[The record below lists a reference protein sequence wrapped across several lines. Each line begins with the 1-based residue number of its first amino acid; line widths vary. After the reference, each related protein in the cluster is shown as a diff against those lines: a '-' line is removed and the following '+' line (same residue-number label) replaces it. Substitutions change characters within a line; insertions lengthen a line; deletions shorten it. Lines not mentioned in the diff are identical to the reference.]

1 MEATHNTIS
10 VLMLPW
16 LAHGHISPFLE
27 LAKKLTTRNIH
38 IYFCTTPINLGPI
51 KQQLSKKYSLS
62 IEFVELHLP
71 SLPELPPHYHTTNGL
86 PPHLM
91 PALKKAMDMASPNI
105 TSILKQLKPDLVIY
119 DFLQILTPS
128 LAQSQNIPAVEF
140 VVMSATMTSFFM
152 HLANNPGVEYP
163 SPEIYLQDYE
173 VGKFTD
179 DSDDGDR
186 ILECFH
192 QSSEIVLVKTFR
204 EIEAKY
210 IDYLSVLAK
219 KKIVPVG
226 PLVQDPVE
234 EDEKKEIIE
243 WLNDKEPSS
252 AVFVSF
258 GSEFFL
264 SKEEMQEIAYGLE
277 LSMVPFIWVVRFPR
291 GEKVNLQMALPKGF
305 LDRIG
310 DRGMVVEGWAPQ
322 KTILKHSSI
331 GGFVSHC
338 GWSSVMESMTFGVP
352 IIAMPM
358 HLDQPVNA
366 RLVAALGA
374 GVEVKRDTNGRLE
387 REEVAKVIRK
397 VLVEKTPKRKAKEL
411 KENIENKGDEEIDVV
426 VQDLLRL
433 CSKSKE

>member
-1 MEATHNTIS
+1 
-10 VLMLPW
+10 MLPW

-27 LAKKLTTRNIH
+27 LAKKLTTRDIH
-38 IYFCTTPINLGPI
+38 IYFCSTAINLGPI
-51 KQQLSKKYSLS
+51 KQLVEKDSLS
-62 IEFVELHLP
+62 IELVELHLP

-91 PALKKAMDMASPNI
+91 PTLKKAMDMASPNI
-105 TSILKQLKPDLVIY
+105 TTILKQLKPDLVIY
-119 DFLQILTPS
+119 DFLQILALS
-128 LAQSQNIPAVEF
+128 LAQSQNIPAIDF
-140 VVMSATMTSFFM
+140 VVMSATITSFYM

-173 VGKFTD
+173 VGKFANDT
-179 DSDDGDR
+179 DDGDR
-186 ILECFH
+186 ILECFQ
-192 QSSEIVLVKTFR
+192 QSSEIVLIKTFR
-204 EIEAKY
+204 EIEAKH

-219 KKIVPVG
+219 KKIVPVS

-277 LSMVPFIWVVRFPR
+277 LSTANFIWVVRFPR
-291 GEKVNLQMALPKGF
+291 DEKVNLQMALPK
-305 LDRIG
+305 
-310 DRGMVVEGWAPQ
+310 
-322 KTILKHSSI
+322 
-331 GGFVSHC
+331 
-338 GWSSVMESMTFGVP
+338 
-352 IIAMPM
+352 AMPM

-366 RLVAALGA
+366 RLVEAIGA
-374 GVEVKRDTNGRLE
+374 GVEVKRDTKGRLE

-397 VLVEKTPKRKAKEL
+397 VLVEKTTKRKAKEL
-411 KENIENKGDEEIDVV
+411 KENIENKGDEEIDGV
-426 VQDLLRL
+426 VQELLRL
-433 CSKSKE
+433 CSKLKE

>member
-1 MEATHNTIS
+1 
-10 VLMLPW
+10 
-16 LAHGHISPFLE
+16 
-27 LAKKLTTRNIH
+27 
-38 IYFCTTPINLGPI
+38 
-51 KQQLSKKYSLS
+51 
-62 IEFVELHLP
+62 
-71 SLPELPPHYHTTNGL
+71 
-86 PPHLM
+86 
-91 PALKKAMDMASPNI
+91 
-105 TSILKQLKPDLVIY
+105 
-119 DFLQILTPS
+119 
-128 LAQSQNIPAVEF
+128 
-140 VVMSATMTSFFM
+140 
-152 HLANNPGVEYP
+152 
-163 SPEIYLQDYE
+163 
-173 VGKFTD
+173 
-179 DSDDGDR
+179 
-186 ILECFH
+186 
-192 QSSEIVLVKTFR
+192 
-204 EIEAKY
+204 
-210 IDYLSVLAK
+210 
-219 KKIVPVG
+219 
-226 PLVQDPVE
+226 
-234 EDEKKEIIE
+234 
-243 WLNDKEPSS
+243 
-252 AVFVSF
+252 
-258 GSEFFL
+258 
-264 SKEEMQEIAYGLE
+264 
-277 LSMVPFIWVVRFPR
+277 MVPFIWVVRFPR

-397 VLVEKTPKRKAKEL
+397 VLVERTPKRKAKEL